1 MKVTKVV
8 IIKQRLI
15 LERNRGACAPNS
27 EEEASVTDFE
37 EDASNEDSGED
48 AEDTKEM
55 EVSSNNESDEMGNY
69 QTEVDIRT

>member
-15 LERNRGACAPNS
+15 LECNRGAYAPNS
-27 EEEASVTDFE
+27 EEEASVTDSE

-48 AEDTKEM
+48 VEDAEDM
-55 EVSSNNESDEMGNY
+55 EVSLDNESDEGGNY
-69 QTEVDIRT
+69 QT

>member
-27 EEEASVTDFE
+27 EEDV
-37 EDASNEDSGED
+37 SNEDSGED
-48 AEDTKEM
+48 VEDAEDM
-55 EVSSNNESDEMGNY
+55 EVSLDNESVEGGNY
-69 QTEVDIRT
+69 QT